1 LLGPKLGSK
10 MSHRARRLLSFALL
24 ALIALLAGAARS
36 RADEAS
42 PYGINIHAPQG
53 AELQL
58 LLDRTQAAGLGWVR
72 IDFVWADVEP
82 SPGVFDWSVYDNI
95 VAAAQAH
102 GLQIYATLAYS
113 PAWAT
118 HGPEFYGVPDNP
130 ADWADVCFRA
140 AQHFAGSIQYW
151 GMWNEPNLSQF
162 WTGSMQQ
169 YIDIILIGGADA
181 IHAGNPQ
188 AKVGGPDLAHLQS
201 ADWFTWLQ
209 QSIQQAGSSRLDFV
223 THHIYDSS
231 GNRAVTKKLNDS
243 TLFGGQPGLWSVVP
257 PSVKEVLVATGW
269 FGKPFWLTETG
280 WASDQVTEGA
290 QAAYYTGL
298 LTDWLTGV
306 PQQNWVAKIFFY
318 EAKDSADTT
327 VPRWGMLREDGT
339 GKPAYDAY
347 HAFIV
352 QNTKTVDAAQ
362 LVASDLPTR
371 MEAGQTIV
379 VQATFK
385 NTGST
390 TWTAAAG
397 YKLGAVGDQDSFAA
411 PRQLLGAKDSI
422 APGQQKTFSLRMTAP
437 STPGFYPTTWQMV
450 HEGVHFFGDTL
461 ARGVTVDAAPP
472 PAARDLAL
480 LGGRFKVEVS
490 WRDHTSRAGFGRALP
505 STDETGFFWFFDP
518 SNTELVVK
526 MLDGGPVNGE
536 YWSFYGALSDVE
548 YWLDVTDTVTGAV
561 REYHNPE
568 FNVCGGA
575 DTQVFPSATKKA
587 AATDSISANP
597 GILGISGR
605 AATSGPCVAD
615 ATSLCLLAGN
625 FRVSVA
631 FRNPNDGTTGVGQAV
646 PGSDEA
652 GTFWFFSPANTEL
665 VVKLLDGR
673 ALNGKY
679 WAFYGALSN
688 VGYTVTIEDLVTG
701 AQKVYHNRQGNVCG
715 VADTGAF

>member
-1 LLGPKLGSK
+1 
-10 MSHRARRLLSFALL
+10 MSRHARRLLLFVLVVLL
-24 ALIALLAGAARS
+24 TGAARS
-36 RADEAS
+36 RADESS

-58 LLDRTQAAGLGWVR
+58 LLDRAQSAGLGWVR
-72 IDFVWADVEP
+72 IDFIWAYVEP
-82 SPGVFDWSVYDNI
+82 RQGVFDWSVYDNI

-102 GLQIYATLAYS
+102 GLQIYATLAYT

-118 HGPEFYGVPDNP
+118 HGQEFYGVPDNP
-130 ADWADVCFRA
+130 TDWADVCFRA
-140 AQHFAGSIQYW
+140 ARHFAGSIQYW
-151 GMWNEPNLSQF
+151 GMWNEPNLAQF

-169 YIDIILIGGADA
+169 YIDIILKGGADA

-209 QSIQQAGSSRLDFV
+209 QSIQQAGGRLDFV
-223 THHIYDSS
+223 AHHVYDSS

-243 TLFGGQPGLWSVVP
+243 TLFGGQPSLWSVVP
-257 PSVKEVLVATGW
+257 PSVQEVLVATGW

-290 QAAYYTGL
+290 QSAYYTGL
-298 LTDWLTGV
+298 LTDWLTGL
-306 PQQNWVAKIFFY
+306 PHQDWVDKIFFY
-318 EAKDSADTT
+318 EAKDSADIT
-327 VPRWGMLREDGT
+327 VPRWGMLRQDGT

-347 HAFIV
+347 RAFIA
-352 QNTKTVDAAQ
+352 QNAKTVDAAA
-362 LVASDLPTR
+362 LVSNDLPTR
-371 MEAGQTIV
+371 METGQTVV

-390 TWTAAAG
+390 PWTTAAG

-411 PRQLLGAKDSI
+411 TRQLLGANESI

-437 STPGFYPTTWQMV
+437 SAPGFYPTTWQMV
-450 HEGVHFFGDTL
+450 HEGVRFFGDTL
-461 ARGVTVDAAPP
+461 ARGVTVDAAPA
-472 PAARDLAL
+472 PAARDLSL
-480 LGGRFKVEVS
+480 LGGRFRVEVS
-490 WRDHTSRAGFGRALP
+490 WRDHTSRAGFARALP

-548 YWLDVTDTVTGAV
+548 YWIDITDRVTGAT
-561 REYHNPE
+561 REYHNAE
-568 FNVCGGA
+568 LNVCGGA
-575 DTQVFPSATKKA
+575 DTKVFPSATHKA
-587 AATDSISANP
+587 ALPVTPVASVTGATNSLFDLA
-597 GILGISGR
+597 GT
-605 AATSGPCVAD
+605 AAASGPCVAD
-615 ATSLCLLAGN
+615 AASLCLLSGR
-625 FRVSVA
+625 FRVGVT
-631 FRNPNDGTTGVGQAV
+631 FRNPNDGTTGVGQSV

-673 ALNGKY
+673 AVNGKY
-679 WAFYGALSN
+679 WTFYGALSN
-688 VGYTVTIEDLVTG
+688 VGYTITVQDLVTS

-715 VADTGAF
+715 LADTAAF